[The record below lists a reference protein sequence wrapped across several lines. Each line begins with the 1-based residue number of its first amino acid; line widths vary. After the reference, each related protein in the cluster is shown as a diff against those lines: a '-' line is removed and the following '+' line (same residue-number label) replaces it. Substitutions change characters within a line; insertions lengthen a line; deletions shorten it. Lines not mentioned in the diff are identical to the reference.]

1 MPHALRQ
8 LEFHA
13 APGSWRLFDARPDHD
28 LAEVVESYWE
38 VEGQTMSFQEKVLPA
53 GFVELMFNLGPS
65 HRLLTDGLGIICNTS
80 WVSGLQAKPLHI
92 ESLFGTHLVSVR
104 LHAPG
109 AARILGSLEHT
120 GNAIVELESL
130 IGGRAGALRERLL
143 EANSARARFV
153 ILERF
158 LRQLL
163 KRSRPTPEYVRGVM
177 QQIESA
183 HGAIRISTVCA
194 QIGVSRK
201 HLSTLFTRHVG
212 ISAKT
217 FARIKRFSNAVAMIE
232 RRETVHWSRLAYAT
246 GYADQSHLVREFQEL
261 AAASPTEFLRTRTP
275 DNSALLIDH
284 R

>member
-1 MPHALRQ
+1 MAQALRT

-13 APGSWRLFDARPDHD
+13 APGSWRLLTAGPDRD
-28 LAEVVESYWE
+28 LAEVVESFWE
-38 VEGQTMSFQEKVLPA
+38 VEGQTAAFQEKVLPA

-65 HRLLTDGLGIICNTS
+65 HRLLTDGAATICNTS
-80 WVSGLQAKPLHI
+80 WVSRLQARPLHI
-92 ESLFGTHLVSVR
+92 ESLFGTHLVSAR

-109 AARILGSLEHT
+109 AARILGSLHDT
-120 GNAIVELESL
+120 GNAIVDLESL
-130 IGGRAGALRERLL
+130 IGGSAVALREQLL
-143 EANSARARFV
+143 GAGSPGARFL

-158 LRQLL
+158 LRQRLNGSL
-163 KRSRPTPEYVRGVM
+163 PTPDYVRGAM
-177 QQIESA
+177 QQIVHA
-183 HGAIRISTVCA
+183 HGAVGISTLCA

-201 HLSTLFTRHVG
+201 HLNTLFAHHVG

-232 RRETVHWSRLAYAT
+232 KQDTVQWSRLAHAS
-246 GYADQSHLVREFQEL
+246 GYSDQAHLAREFQEL

-275 DNSALLIDH
+275 DNSALLVES